1 LIFDRHG
8 QEGEIVK
15 KFYQSLI
22 KTLGEHTLFAVLA
35 GFFIG
40 SAFYQLMQVLLFNF
54 LDPLIFGWWSDQNLQ
69 DMSFTVGANR
79 IPWGA
84 TLMLVLQV
92 VFVILVVYGLGRWF
106 KVVSKPAKTA
116 KKK

>member
-1 LIFDRHG
+1 
-8 QEGEIVK
+8 VK
-15 KFYQSLI
+15 KFYQSFK
-22 KTLGEHTLFAVLA
+22 KTLGEHTLFAVIG

-40 SAFYQLMQVLLFNF
+40 SALYQAMQVLLFNF
-54 LDPLIFGWWSDQNLQ
+54 ADPLIFGWWSDQNLQ

-84 TLMLVLQV
+84 TLMLILQV
-92 VFVILVVYGLGRWF
+92 IFIALIVYGLGRWLG
-106 KVVSKPAKTA
+106 VVSKPTKTA